1 MGSLIIIVALFALL
15 WLLLIR
21 PQRKRQTE
29 QQRMLSSIEL
39 GDEVLTVGGLYGIVR
54 EVDEEDDLIVEIAEG
69 IQVRIARRAVGGVV
83 KPENEPADG
92 GGTGD
97 EAAAAADA
105 APDEIIVED
114 VAVEEIDDA
123 AAVAAETD
131 VVAEVAEEGGAAA
144 ANEVPVVNGEE
155 SVSEGEARQA

>member
-1 MGSLIIIVALFALL
+1 VGSLIIIVALFALL

-83 KPENEPADG
+83 KPESEPADG
-92 GGTGD
+92 GGIGD

-105 APDEIIVED
+105 APEEILAED